1 MKKLLLYLIS
11 FLMSAMAFSS
21 VTDTDTYN
29 EAEALCEDHSTEVV
43 SCYFESNLYGVDECL
58 PHSTS
63 HSNVNRSQ
71 KVARKTHRPFKPYKS
86 SFGFAKV
93 IKLITTGTGNFIQKQ
108 SLIIHSSF
116 INPDH
121 RLYRLGKLII

>member
-21 VTDTDTYN
+21 VMDMDTYN
-29 EAEALCEDHSTEVV
+29 EAEALCEDISTEMV

-58 PHSTS
+58 PHSTPQS
-63 HSNVNRSQ
+63 SVSRSQ
-71 KVARKTHRPFKPYKS
+71 KVARKTHRPFKTYKS
-86 SFGFAKV
+86 SFGFTKV
-93 IKLITTGTGNFIQKQ
+93 IKLTTTVTGNFIQKQ

>member
-1 MKKLLLYLIS
+1 
-11 FLMSAMAFSS
+11 MSAMAFSS
-21 VTDTDTYN
+21 VTDMDTYN
-29 EAEALCEDHSTEVV
+29 EAEALCENLSTEMV

-58 PHSTS
+58 PHSTPQS
-63 HSNVNRSQ
+63 SVSRSQ
-71 KVARKTHRPFKPYKS
+71 KVARKTHRPFKTFKS
-86 SFGFAKV
+86 SFGFAEV
-93 IKLITTGTGNFIQKQ
+93 IKLTTTGTGNFIQKQ

>member
-1 MKKLLLYLIS
+1 
-11 FLMSAMAFSS
+11 MAFSG
-21 VTDTDTYN
+21 VTDTETYN
-29 EAEALCEDHSTEVV
+29 EAEALCGDLSTEMV

-63 HSNVNRSQ
+63 QSSVNRQQ
-71 KVARKTHRPFKPYKS
+71 KVARKANKPFKPYKD
-86 SFGFAKV
+86 SFEFAKV
-93 IKLITTGTGNFIQKQ
+93 VKLIDTGTGNFIQKQ

>member
-1 MKKLLLYLIS
+1 MKQLLLYLIS
-11 FLMSAMAFSS
+11 FIQSAMAFSG
-21 VTDTDTYN
+21 VTDTETYN
-29 EAEALCEDHSTEVV
+29 EAEALCEDLSTEMV

-58 PHSTS
+58 PHSTPQS
-63 HSNVNRSQ
+63 SVNRSQ
-71 KVARKTHRPFKPYKS
+71 KVARKTHRPFKTFKN
-86 SFGFAKV
+86 SFGFTKV
-93 IKLITTGTGNFIQKQ
+93 VKLTNTGTGNFIQKQ

>member
-1 MKKLLLYLIS
+1 
-11 FLMSAMAFSS
+11 MSAMAFST

-58 PHSTS
+58 PHSTPQS
-63 HSNVNRSQ
+63 SVSRSQ
-71 KVARKTHRPFKPYKS
+71 KVARKTHRPFKTFKS

-93 IKLITTGTGNFIQKQ
+93 IKLTTTGTGNFIQKQ
-108 SLIIHSSF
+108 SLITHSSF

>member
-11 FLMSAMAFSS
+11 FLVSAIAFSI
-21 VTDTDTYN
+21 VTDMDTYN
-29 EAEALCEDHSTEVV
+29 EAEALCEELSTEVV

-63 HSNVNRSQ
+63 QSNVNRSQ
-71 KVARKTHRPFKPYKS
+71 KVARKTHKPIKPYKS
-86 SFGFAKV
+86 SFEFVKV
-93 IKLITTGTGNFIQKQ
+93 IKLTTTGTGNFIQKV
-108 SLIIHSSF
+108 SLITHSSF